1 MSVILS
7 TSSFTRI
14 YATLKRRG
22 LIWMVKSVK
31 LALDLERMIVKD
43 LIDEI
48 VKDLTVQAITTTTTT
63 QLIDEAA
70 AAATR

>member
-1 MSVILS
+1 
-7 TSSFTRI
+7 
-14 YATLKRRG
+14 
-22 LIWMVKSVK
+22 
-31 LALDLERMIVKD
+31 MIVKD

>member
-1 MSVILS
+1 
-7 TSSFTRI
+7 
-14 YATLKRRG
+14 
-22 LIWMVKSVK
+22 
-31 LALDLERMIVKD
+31 MIVKD

-48 VKDLTVQAITTTTTT
+48 VKDLMVQATTTTTT